1 MIIVPAKYSS
11 TRLPEKNFRPFFHDF
26 SLLQIC
32 VLRCVNCNLGPVIV
46 SSERPDLVENQIK
59 SLPLDVGQNTIIHER
74 DAKLARDPST
84 IIDVIS
90 DIIKPSSEKTFEH
103 IICVLPTSPF
113 NSTGWIK
120 KAYEDFLSSD
130 AERLLSVSKSG
141 KPPYN
146 AWVYSESDC
155 KNITHAF
162 PDNPYRSVQSTRCP
176 VTLHSNGCISILNH
190 SFFNNER
197 NKSDKPNIMGFLM
210 PPESSLD
217 IDFEFE
223 FKFAKLAFE
232 DFASDIDFLKS
243 KLKRGHGR
251 G

>member
-1 MIIVPAKYSS
+1 MIIIPAKYSS
-11 TRLPEKNFRPFFHDF
+11 TRLPEKNFRGFFHDF

-32 VLRCVNCNLGPVIV
+32 IVRCVECKLGPVVV
-46 SSERPDLVENQIK
+46 SSERPDLVESQIK
-59 SLPLDVGQNTIIHER
+59 SLPLDVSQQTIIHER

-90 DIIKPSSEKTFEH
+90 DIINLSDEKSFEN

-113 NSTGWIK
+113 NSTEWIK
-120 KAYEDFLSSD
+120 KAYRDFLSSD
-130 AERLLSVSKSG
+130 AERLLSVSKSS

-146 AWVYSESDC
+146 AWVYSDPDC

-176 VTLHSNGCISILNH
+176 VTLHSNGCISIYNR
-190 SFFNNER
+190 SFFINKSNEPER
-197 NKSDKPNIMGFLM
+197 NNIIGFMM

-223 FKFAKLAFE
+223 FTSAKLAFQ

-243 KLKRGHGR
+243 KLKL
-251 G
+251 